1 MCDQPTRKEAERHY
15 AETRY
20 AKVEGFVPE
29 LAESHCERLKQIE
42 DILCANGGRA
52 EFPALFSSETGD
64 LVPAV
69 LEERAYGY
77 VWAIKDSDN
86 PHSPTIREF
95 WPSKALKA
103 HVERQ
108 HNRKH
113 GYYVGTVLA
122 SARVKVVGYNGFII
136 VRKDDG
142 FSRDVTIIDNGLTRT
157 GDSTLTDEV
166 S

>member
-1 MCDQPTRKEAERHY
+1 MCDRPTRKEAERHY

-20 AKVEGFVPE
+20 ARVEGFVPD
-29 LAESHCERLKQIE
+29 LAESYCDRLKQIE

-52 EFPALFSSETGD
+52 EFPALFDSETGE

-69 LEERAYGY
+69 LDERAFGF
-77 VWAIKDSDN
+77 VWQIKETDN
-86 PHSPTIREF
+86 PRSQTIREF
-95 WPSKALKA
+95 WPSKALKP

-122 SARVKVVGYNGFII
+122 PARVKVVGYNGFII

-142 FSRDVTIIDNGLTRT
+142 FSHDVTIVDNGLTST
-157 GDSTLTDEV
+157 GDCNLTDEV